1 MKTIGLLG
9 GMTYHTTLTY
19 YEKINQKVQEKLGK
33 NHSAK
38 CLIYS
43 FDFEEI
49 KKLQDQKKWDLISKE
64 MIYHGQIMQDSG
76 ADYLAL
82 CSNTIHKV
90 AKPMAG
96 HLRIPLIHII
106 EAVGE
111 ALVKK
116 KVLKVLL
123 LGTRYTVLD
132 TFYQEGLKKY
142 GVEVVVPNLSYVNK
156 VHDIIFDELSHHE
169 VKEESKMML
178 MGLIESYGIQGVSGV
193 ILGCTELSMLI
204 KDEDVSLNVFD
215 SLDIHIEKI
224 VEKIL

>member
-19 YEKINQKVQEKLGK
+19 YEKINQKVHEKLGK

-49 KKLQDQKKWDLISKE
+49 KKLQDQKKWELISKE
-64 MIYHGQIMQDSG
+64 MIYHGQVMQDSG

-90 AKPMAG
+90 AKPMSG

-116 KVLKVLL
+116 EGSKSITSWHKIHRFGYFLSRRSKKIWCRSC
-123 LGTRYTVLD
+123 GTQ
-132 TFYQEGLKKY
+132 F
-142 GVEVVVPNLSYVNK
+142 
-156 VHDIIFDELSHHE
+156 
-169 VKEESKMML
+169 
-178 MGLIESYGIQGVSGV
+178 
-193 ILGCTELSMLI
+193 ILC
-204 KDEDVSLNVFD
+204 
-215 SLDIHIEKI
+215 
-224 VEKIL
+224 